1 MKVINYAS
9 PTKKKPNNLSL
20 NKKEILRIVQLQISE
35 NREANQEG
43 GGEQDEGKVNENGN
57 IEWLIDAQR
66 T

>member
-1 MKVINYAS
+1 MQVLR
-9 PTKKKPNNLSL
+9 KKKYLKNDIISPLI
-20 NKKEILRIVQLQISE
+20 KIEILRIVQLQIPE

-57 IEWLIDAQR
+57 IKWFIDAQR